1 MEAKRMEDVLVVAN
15 GSDPLR
21 IMDNRVE
28 IKAAG
33 EHTGGT
39 FAVMEYAMPPQTP
52 GPPLHLHRRTDE
64 AFYVL
69 EGELTFHLADRSVV
83 AGAGDFVLVPRGVVH
98 TFENAA
104 RVGVKFLEV
113 VVPGEFADY
122 FEELAD
128 AIRNDGHPDPVVM
141 QELYEKY
148 DIVPAPQEVG

>member
-83 AGAGDFVLVPRGVVH
+83 AGVGDFVFVPRGGVH

-104 RVGVKFLEV
+104 PLGVRFLEV
-113 VVPGEFADY
+113 VVPGDFAGY
-122 FEELAD
+122 FGELA
-128 AIRNDGHPDPVVM
+128 AALSNGGRPDPGVM

-148 DIVPAPQEVG
+148 DIVPAPQVVG